1 MDPFVQFQTNLQR
14 EQATADVLALLRLRD
29 DPAALEA
36 AMNNLQNRMQG
47 IPAPIQNIQNFTFEV
62 PEHSL
67 AEVLARPIYRRARPN
82 RHYKKE
88 NGKDYYNANEAALVY
103 EDPDRIAGNA
113 KLEAA
118 NRPVAAGANP
128 PNDAELNRIYLA
140 ARQAQLNA
148 NRDAEEEEP
157 QWHLC
162 QRSSPNDTHQED
174 TVLRFTNSEHN
185 DIDWHTTI
193 NNIHNLGRELG
204 YTLEHYNK
212 VMHRF
217 VSYYKPDLSPLIAG
231 MDANRT
237 ARFLMGLN
245 TPKPVR
251 QQHFEAIKTM
261 ERPVGMELRA
271 IMHILTQRAN
281 GYYAEEPEEN
291 RNTQIEN
298 MQLLGLQQF
307 TAGQTNTAIK
317 LLIMQQ
323 QMENRRPNIV
333 RLLETAIQAEEL
345 HGKPTITLKFMQ
357 NNAAQGFVNNTIPL
371 FNSLVTPVSPLV
383 NPHPIVMTPLVNGST
398 APIQYTTTD
407 EFGQNQYQQ
416 YTSTPVSFGI
426 PPVHLLQQQP
436 QGPRPPPLPAHNR
449 RQQQQDRPIRQLV
462 PLPQGEAAQVPAQ
475 VIPQRVVEDNKD
487 VPQHNQDQG
496 AAALP
501 YYEENELPK
510 VEEEDEEIAFARRET
525 RAQDGTPLLEN
536 FQTPPAS
543 SISLTYAKAKVT
555 SKLKIS
561 KCT

>member
-237 ARFLMGLN
+237 ARFIMGLN

-251 QQHFEAIKTM
+251 QQHFKAIKTM
-261 ERPVGMELRA
+261 ERPVGMKLRA
-271 IMHILTQRAN
+271 VMHILTQRAN
-281 GYYAEEPEEN
+281 GYYA
-291 RNTQIEN
+291 
-298 MQLLGLQQF
+298 
-307 TAGQTNTAIK
+307 
-317 LLIMQQ
+317 
-323 QMENRRPNIV
+323 
-333 RLLETAIQAEEL
+333 
-345 HGKPTITLKFMQ
+345 
-357 NNAAQGFVNNTIPL
+357 
-371 FNSLVTPVSPLV
+371 
-383 NPHPIVMTPLVNGST
+383 
-398 APIQYTTTD
+398 D
-407 EFGQNQYQQ
+407 E
-416 YTSTPVSFGI
+416 S
-426 PPVHLLQQQP
+426 
-436 QGPRPPPLPAHNR
+436 A
-449 RQQQQDRPIRQLV
+449 
-462 PLPQGEAAQVPAQ
+462 
-475 VIPQRVVEDNKD
+475 DN
-487 VPQHNQDQG
+487 
-496 AAALP
+496 
-501 YYEENELPK
+501 
-510 VEEEDEEIAFARRET
+510 
-525 RAQDGTPLLEN
+525 
-536 FQTPPAS
+536 
-543 SISLTYAKAKVT
+543 
-555 SKLKIS
+555 
-561 KCT
+561 